1 MRMKQK
7 IFIFLAL
14 SAITLL
20 FSCKEY
26 QCSKADLRFGLIGF
40 SDAEADTIILRRF
53 DKTNPATPKDTFLL
67 TERFNRRSD
76 TLEMVAFSSNAL
88 MQSDYTYEIIIPQ
101 SGSLIR
107 ITEIAEEQRSI
118 RLGLTN
124 KIGCINF
131 IRSCKLNDQST
142 PINDNDVYLKK

>member
-1 MRMKQK
+1 MLMRLN

-14 SAITLL
+14 STITLL

-53 DKTNPATPKDTFLL
+53 DKTNPTTPKDTFLL
-67 TERFNRRSD
+67 TERFKRRSD

-101 SGSLIR
+101 SGSFIR
-107 ITEIAEEQRSI
+107 IIEIAEEQRSI
-118 RLGLTN
+118 RLGLTD
-124 KIGCINF
+124 KVGCVNF
-131 IRSCKLNDQST
+131 ITSCKLNDQVTSVS
-142 PINDNDVYLKK
+142 DNDVYLKK